1 MADQGK
7 ADPAKLAIDGGSA
20 GGFAALAAIT
30 YHNVF
35 SAATSFYGISDLVA
49 LATETHKF
57 ESRYVDTLIGPYPKQ
72 EKVYIARSPINRIDL
87 VSSALCIFQGSED
100 KVGLEIRRSICIYY
114 LGTSIFYLAS
124 AYSWELEVPSSIPG
138 GWSICFKL

>member
-35 SAATSFYGISDLVA
+35 SAATSFYGVSDLAA
-49 LATETHKF
+49 LAAETHKF
-57 ESRYVDTLIGPYPKQ
+57 ESRYLDTLIGPYPEE
-72 EKVYIARSPINRIDL
+72 EKVYIARSPINRVDL
-87 VSSALCIFQGSED
+87 INSALCIFQGSQD
-100 KVGLEIRRSICIYY
+100 KVSLEIRMSICIHF
-114 LGTSIFYLAS
+114 I
-124 AYSWELEVPSSIPG
+124 I
-138 GWSICFKL
+138 